1 MKVPRLSSGILNT
14 RDTELIREHVHTF
27 SYFHWID
34 PLNVPYHPRIPYQ
47 IGDSLHIPYQI
58 GDEDGTIFLEGEIT
72 SYSDYKNVIDQLID
86 LKKWEQIETLVF
98 TYKDICFSF
107 LRPGR

>member
-27 SYFHWID
+27 SYFHWFD
-34 PLNVPYHPRIPYQ
+34 PLNIPYHP
-47 IGDSLHIPYQI
+47 HIPYQI

-98 TYKDICFSF
+98 TYKDICISF
-107 LRPGR
+107 LRSER